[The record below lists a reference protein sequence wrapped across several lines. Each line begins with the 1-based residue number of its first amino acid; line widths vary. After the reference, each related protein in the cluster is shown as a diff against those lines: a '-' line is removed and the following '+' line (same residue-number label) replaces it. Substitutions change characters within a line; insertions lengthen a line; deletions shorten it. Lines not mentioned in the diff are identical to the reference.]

1 MTKTRHTLRWIALT
15 LTIGAL
21 GVAQASLR
29 ATDRQMVQAPR
40 FEVDPVWPKPMPN
53 HWILGSVIGVG
64 VDSRDHVFIIHR
76 GDSTL
81 NQRTEAG
88 LNANPPIAEC
98 CASAPPILEF
108 DPAGNLVKGWGG
120 PGEGYVW
127 PGSNHGVAA
136 RLSRGTP
143 QPLA

>member
-64 VDSRDHVFIIHR
+64 RGYFASSRSTARRFFMILRAASIWVSNSGLYGVRRYPSTDSVR
-76 GDSTL
+76 
-81 NQRTEAG
+81 
-88 LNANPPIAEC
+88 
-98 CASAPPILEF
+98 
-108 DPAGNLVKGWGG
+108 
-120 PGEGYVW
+120 
-127 PGSNHGVAA
+127 
-136 RLSRGTP
+136 
-143 QPLA
+143 